1 MNPIRT
7 LLSSGI
13 LATGQS
19 VLTPNA
25 GTLSR
30 LLSMRLSARDRL
42 LRIARGALQKQTDKP
57 RIRIV
62 VD

>member
-30 LLSMRLSARDRL
+30 LLSMRPAARDRL
-42 LRIARGALQKQTDKP
+42 LRITRGALQKQADKA
-57 RIRIV
+57 RIRIE

>member
-7 LLSSGI
+7 FLSSGI

-19 VLTPNA
+19 VLTPQA

-30 LLSMRLSARDRL
+30 LLSMRPAARDRL
-42 LRIARGALQKQTDKP
+42 LRITRGALQKQTDKAQLH
-57 RIRIV
+57 V
-62 VD
+62 VVG